1 MTELI
6 NPHPVHWAGVGL
18 EQRRIHG
25 SEDRPDPSSRAAQF
39 SKTIRRSR
47 RVSPPPTLSR
57 GPQKRPLVV
66 RGPIW
71 GRRLPAESGLL
82 ATRLLLLGTVA
93 RATEKYSQRTQ
104 EGRVADPNFRTP
116 AEDSPKAETSRREQA
131 DEAAL
136 AHLQDPA
143 GELLDRQ
150 IEAIRRDAL
159 AVEPHATLRDQPAP
173 LAAGD
178 LEDAGDQRG
187 QVDWTVASG
196 PHPVGIG
203 QGELR
208 NVVRHSVGDVDGVEP
223 GLRLPGGLGAV
234 KALHDPAGELPL
246 RLRWVPGGRL
256 VAQEQLVVG
265 THRLVGDAHQLPEHL
280 LRRIGDAD
288 IVAERLAH
296 LLPAVRP
303 GKDGERHDRLLRDVV
318 GALDVPG
325 E

>member
-39 SKTIRRSR
+39 SKTTQRGSAGLAGSHRLSWSTKKAPRRE
-47 RVSPPPTLSR
+47 
-57 GPQKRPLVV
+57 GPE
-66 RGPIW
+66 W

-136 AHLQDPA
+136 APLQDPA

-150 IEAIRRDAL
+150 IEAI
-159 AVEPHATLRDQPAP
+159 
-173 LAAGD
+173 
-178 LEDAGDQRG
+178 
-187 QVDWTVASG
+187 
-196 PHPVGIG
+196 
-203 QGELR
+203 
-208 NVVRHSVGDVDGVEP
+208 
-223 GLRLPGGLGAV
+223 
-234 KALHDPAGELPL
+234 
-246 RLRWVPGGRL
+246 
-256 VAQEQLVVG
+256 
-265 THRLVGDAHQLPEHL
+265 
-280 LRRIGDAD
+280 
-288 IVAERLAH
+288 
-296 LLPAVRP
+296 
-303 GKDGERHDRLLRDVV
+303 
-318 GALDVPG
+318 
-325 E
+325 